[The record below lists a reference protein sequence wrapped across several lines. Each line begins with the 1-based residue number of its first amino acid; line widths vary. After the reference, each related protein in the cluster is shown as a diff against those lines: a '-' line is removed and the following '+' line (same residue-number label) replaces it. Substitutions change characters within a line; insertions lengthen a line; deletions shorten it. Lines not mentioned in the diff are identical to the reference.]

1 MLLKRVATVL
11 ADLTAPIEGAI
22 AVRLGGDEFCIVL
35 PQSDLVDA
43 ERFAI
48 EASAAVRRWIGT
60 TVTLS
65 WGGTASRTQKC
76 SGPALMEAADA
87 ALLEAKTLGPGCFS
101 VGVVGSTLPGGS
113 GDRRRA
119 EPHSGRRAV
128 DLLLRRVVDSL
139 DRHRPPDIPAA
150 LDILALQV
158 HDVIDAAGWSISV
171 TTDDGSG
178 VRTIAGVDSSRDP
191 VSGLSV
197 LRRIDART
205 VYLLADYPSTAHS
218 IVSGEAFVAAVDL
231 DTSDP
236 AEVRLLEELQY
247 RAVLIVGVRD
257 AACSYVLEI
266 FSRTGHQELTAIAPY
281 VRVLAHYCVTRCE

>member
-1 MLLKRVATVL
+1 MLLKQVATVL
-11 ADLTAPIEGAI
+11 GDLASPIEGAI

-35 PQSDLVDA
+35 PQSDVVDA

-48 EASAAVRRWIGT
+48 EASAAVRRSIGT

-65 WGGTASRTQKC
+65 WGGAASGTQKS
-76 SGPALMEAADA
+76 SGRGADGGCRRRPAGGQDA
-87 ALLEAKTLGPGCFS
+87 RPGCS
-101 VGVVGSTLPGGS
+101 ASGSWAARCRAAAVS
-113 GDRRRA
+113 RRRA

-139 DRHRPPDIPAA
+139 DRHRPPDVPAA
-150 LDILALQV
+150 LDILALHV
-158 HDVIDAAGWSISV
+158 HDVIDVAGWSISV

-205 VYLLADYPSTAHS
+205 VYRLADYPSTAHS

-236 AEVRLLEELQY
+236 AEVRLLQELQ
-247 RAVLIVGVRD
+247 VSSGVR
-257 AACSYVLEI
+257 
-266 FSRTGHQELTAIAPY
+266 RGRQRAPRAPTY
-281 VRVLAHYCVTRCE
+281 WKYSPERDTKN